1 MAGIVSKS
9 YCDALFSLAQEDNK
23 LDTYKEQLILI
34 SKSVKS
40 NAQYRAIMTHPK
52 ISKEEKKEMID
63 MIYGKTV
70 DHTLLNF
77 IKLLVDK
84 GRFRAI
90 EDITKEFI
98 KNYNIVNDI
107 QVVYV
112 KSATA
117 LKEDEVVQLKEKLE
131 HKLHKK
137 IDFILSVD
145 ADLLAGIRIKINDSI
160 IDNTALGRLNRLKHS
175 VMNISETNK

>member
-23 LDTYKEQLILI
+23 LDVFKEQLIFV
-34 SKSVKS
+34 SESVKS
-40 NAQYRAIMTHPK
+40 DAKYRAIMTHPK
-52 ISKEEKKEMID
+52 ISKEDKKEMLD
-63 MIYGKTV
+63 TIYGESI

-77 IKLLVDK
+77 MKLLVDK

-112 KSATA
+112 KSAST
-117 LKEDEVVQLKEKLE
+117 LKEDEVAKLKEKLE
-131 HKLHKK
+131 HKLQKK
-137 IDFILSVD
+137 VDFVLSVD
-145 ADLLAGIRIKINDSI
+145 ADLLAGIRIKINDQI
-160 IDNTALGRLNRLKHS
+160 IDNTALGRLNRMKHS